1 MIEFQARLPRRL
13 ILCTQAPL
21 RKRLTCTE
29 SKFSDK
35 PKKRRFYG
43 ACVEPKHSA
52 VKVNGFIVVFGL
64 GM

>member
-1 MIEFQARLPRRL
+1 MVEFQARLPRRL

-35 PKKRRFYG
+35 RRFYG

-52 VKVNGFIVVFGL
+52 VKVNGFIVVSGL
-64 GM
+64 VCRA